1 MEKKILKYVKI
12 AITIAIPCLFA
23 WFLIIYPFL
32 EFKKNENI
40 LEEAAKRYYELNSS
54 QLPTGK
60 RIASISSKELYNKSY
75 IKEDFYIPYTNKTCS
90 VTNSWVKV
98 RKDDSGNYQ
107 YYTYL
112 ECGVFKSKVDA
123 KGPVITLNGENEI
136 TINLGEEYK
145 ELGVKSVKDDKDG
158 KMDVKDVTID
168 SSKVDTTQ
176 TGTYEVTY
184 TAFDSLKN
192 KTKVTRKVNVVQ
204 KINKTVEEA
213 TDETN
218 LYKGLVANNYISFSG
233 MLFRI
238 IGLDGNNVKI
248 ITDNDIASVNYDAI
262 DKWLDYFYEH
272 ISDDSKKLVV
282 KNKYCTNK
290 IDTSDINSN
299 TTCSEKTKKR
309 DVYILSNKEI
319 NESRDAEGD
328 SYLFTETINWIANAS
343 SDTHAWSTKYN
354 FIPYESSTQ
363 FYAFSKEYNFSIRP
377 VLTINGDSLIKSG
390 NGTKDNP
397 YSLGDIKT
405 GKANDYLSTR
415 YSGEYVTYSGKLWKI
430 METTVDGYTKV
441 IADSPIELIDSSKV
455 MYSTED
461 EIKIYNPTQKGNIGY
476 IINKKTSDSLD
487 EEYFVTKEISVPIYK
502 TVAKYGEEIETKKY
516 KVKFSAPNMYE
527 MFTAEQSSSGMG
539 YWLINSSQ
547 EEFRKYV
554 ISNIGVVIYDLLP
567 DHFETCIRPV
577 GYLDKNIKIVSGS
590 GTKVDPYK
598 ISK

>member
-158 KMDVKDVTID
+158 KMDDKDVTID

-502 TVAKYGEEIETKKY
+502 TVAKYGEEIQTKKY

>member
-441 IADSPIELIDSSKV
+441 IAESPIELIDSSKV

-476 IINKKTSDSLD
+476 IINKKTSDSVD

>member
-1 MEKKILKYVKI
+1 
-12 AITIAIPCLFA
+12 
-23 WFLIIYPFL
+23 
-32 EFKKNENI
+32 
-40 LEEAAKRYYELNSS
+40 
-54 QLPTGK
+54 
-60 RIASISSKELYNKSY
+60 
-75 IKEDFYIPYTNKTCS
+75 
-90 VTNSWVKV
+90 
-98 RKDDSGNYQ
+98 
-107 YYTYL
+107 
-112 ECGVFKSKVDA
+112 
-123 KGPVITLNGENEI
+123 
-136 TINLGEEYK
+136 
-145 ELGVKSVKDDKDG
+145 
-158 KMDVKDVTID
+158 MDVKDVTID

-238 IGLDGNNVKI
+238 IGLEGNNVKI

>member
-158 KMDVKDVTID
+158 KMDDKDVTID

-441 IADSPIELIDSSKV
+441 IAESPIELIDSSKV

-476 IINKKTSDSLD
+476 IINKKTSDSVD